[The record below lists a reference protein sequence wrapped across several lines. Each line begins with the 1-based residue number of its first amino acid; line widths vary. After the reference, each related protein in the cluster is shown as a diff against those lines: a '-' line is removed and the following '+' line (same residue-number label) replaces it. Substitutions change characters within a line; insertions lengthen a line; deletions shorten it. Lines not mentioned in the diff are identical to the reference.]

1 MIINFI
7 LFGTVLSI
15 KNRRN
20 MFPEM
25 FKKVREKVRF
35 SIYRNPSFCPMKSVK
50 KPTNAFCPFP
60 NAFISLYLPQNF
72 KV

>member
-35 SIYRNPSFCPMKSVK
+35 
-50 KPTNAFCPFP
+50 
-60 NAFISLYLPQNF
+60 
-72 KV
+72 